1 MLDLILRER
10 GRRLVHHDD
19 LGVVRDG
26 LSDLNHLPVRNLKAS
41 RHHPR
46 VHMDVKLLKNL
57 FRFRIHL
64 LVIDKDPLH
73 RKSAEPYVFHDIAV
87 QDLIKFLVNH
97 RYMVPERLR
106 RTLKRNLL
114 PVQDNLSAI

>member
-1 MLDLILRER
+1 
-10 GRRLVHHDD
+10 
-19 LGVVRDG
+19 
-26 LSDLNHLPVRNLKAS
+26 
-41 RHHPR
+41 
-46 VHMDVKLLKNL
+46 MDVKLLKNL

-73 RKSAEPYVFHDIAV
+73 RKSAEPDVFHDVAI

-106 RTLKRNLL
+106 RTLKRDLL
-114 PVQDNLSAI
+114 PVQDDLSAI